1 MKAVGLRGA
10 VAVFNAV
17 KPGQVGAGLRRGDD
31 IVGRDHIVH
40 HTQLEKFDN
49 RAVSAQEVNRVH
61 HGFFHIRIEVFCEI
75 QIFLWHTD
83 ADTVKVAS
91 QGIQKLFRLPF
102 HGGRIFW
109 IVAHEHI
116 QKSRA
121 VRRISCHRS
130 DLIQRGGIGNQAITG
145 NGSVGGFDA
154 RNAAVSGGLTDGT
167 AGVGTQGRKGFSCRY
182 SRTGTT

>member
-10 VAVFNAV
+10 VAVFDAV

-61 HGFFHIRIEVFCEI
+61 HGFFHIRIKVFCEI
-75 QIFLWHTD
+75 QIFLWNAD
-83 ADTVKVAS
+83 ADAVKIAF
-91 QGIQKLFRLPF
+91 QGIQEIFRLSL
-102 HGGRIFW
+102 HGGGILGV
-109 IVAHEHI
+109 IAHDHI
-116 QKSRA
+116 QKNRA

-145 NGSVGGFDA
+145 NGSVGRFDA